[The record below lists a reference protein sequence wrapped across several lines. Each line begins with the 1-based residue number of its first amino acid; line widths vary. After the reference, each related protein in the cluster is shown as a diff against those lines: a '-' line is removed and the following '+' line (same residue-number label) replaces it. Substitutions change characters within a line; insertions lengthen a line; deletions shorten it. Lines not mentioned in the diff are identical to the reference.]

1 MLNTRFRK
9 LTGMHS
15 GHVYKVVAPA
25 SEFESPLRWS
35 LQCEGEADDRI
46 VVAEDKLE
54 DRAQWE
60 PLG

>member
-25 SEFESPLRWS
+25 NEHESPVHWS
-35 LQCEGEADDRI
+35 MQCEGEADDRI
-46 VVAEDKLE
+46 TVAEDKLE
-54 DRAQWE
+54 DRKLWE
-60 PLG
+60 PVG